1 VNNVWQKIFMKYIK
15 CYESI
20 LILEDY
26 DIFDEE
32 EVLKYKSNLL
42 SEIILT
48 FKSEVEE

>member
-1 VNNVWQKIFMKYIK
+1 MNNVWQEIFIKYIK
-15 CYESI
+15 CYEAI
-20 LILEDY
+20 FTLQDH